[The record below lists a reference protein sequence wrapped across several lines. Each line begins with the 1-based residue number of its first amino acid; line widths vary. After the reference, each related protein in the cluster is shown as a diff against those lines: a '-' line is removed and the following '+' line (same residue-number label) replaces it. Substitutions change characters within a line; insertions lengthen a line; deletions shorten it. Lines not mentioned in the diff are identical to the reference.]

1 MNDSVKNMYTVTLE
15 EDPDTGDLLLPF
27 PDELLERM
35 GWVEGDTLVWGNSD
49 AGIFLTKKEEG
60 SD

>member
-1 MNDSVKNMYTVTLE
+1 MYTVTLE

-49 AGIFLTKKEEG
+49 VGIFLTKKENE